1 MPQAIAWIG
10 NIVYTWVYNWLG
22 SNLVAYAAQQVVVA
36 AIYAGLSYGLSAA
49 ASMGRAKPGMP
60 SAQDGKVGIRQATAS
75 RASGYGRARWAGV
88 YVCYEERAGHSFD
101 ILAFHDGEIDAVER
115 HFLMDDEVNVIG
127 GYVQATAEGAYGGNR
142 VTFRTNLG
150 PNPNVAFS
158 ETVGNLADIWTAQHR
173 GDGVA
178 CMELIC
184 RSVAQQDIARIYP
197 NGLPSPSVVFRA
209 QKVFDPRDASQSY
222 ANKASW
228 RWRDN
233 PVLCLM
239 HFLCD
244 ANSGMGYDFT
254 RRIQPSLSYWI
265 AAANICDEQVA
276 LKAGGTERR
285 YRCGGMFLHD
295 SDPIV
300 TVDMLLTTFD
310 GWLCTRGDGA
320 LIIRAGKFYTPTV
333 TITSDHIVEF
343 STTRNVPDED
353 AINELIVGYTSP
365 FNYMDVECEPW
376 IDEEDKAARGKD
388 RVQSVEV
395 VWCQSRSQ
403 ARRLAKR
410 QVMRANSKAQ
420 GWVRTNMFGRHT
432 LGERFIRIQ
441 NPTLPSLAD
450 ITVEVT
456 GIEFDLMSLSQT
468 ISFVRCSADI
478 DDWNAATEEGSPE
491 TNPVI
496 AGGVLPPTP
505 TGVSGNALYATSGLD
520 VVSLAVRVV
529 IDATA
534 RDDLGYVIGF
544 GVRGTG
550 AFTDVTLRRED
561 AIDSGDGKLIF
572 IVANTAIRYNTY
584 YISHVATVAPGGTY
598 STFVEIETFTF
609 EESAGY
615 TLPPPPPIAISVV
628 GGVGEITCNFNSPD
642 FDFHYSSICYIA
654 EDGETIFDSTLGFEE
669 TQARNT
675 ADTVVIT
682 GKAPGVYQLWF
693 LTRRDGAAGQLSQF
707 NAGPFEVTVT

>member
-1 MPQAIAWIG
+1 MPQAIAYIG
-10 NIVYTWVYNWLG
+10 NLVYSFIYEWLG
-22 SNLVAYAAQQVVVA
+22 STVLAYVAEQVVVA

-49 ASMGRAKPGMP
+49 ASMARGKPGMP
-60 SAQDGKVGIRQATAS
+60 SAQDGKIGIRQATAS

-115 HFLMDDEVNVIG
+115 HFLHDDEVNVID
-127 GYVQATAEGAYGGNR
+127 GYVQATSEGAYAGNR
-142 VTFRTNLG
+142 VTLRTNRGL
-150 PNPNVAFS
+150 NPNVAFS
-158 ETVGNLADIWTAQHR
+158 ETVGNLTDIWTMQHR

-197 NGLPSPSVVFRA
+197 NGLPTPSVVSRL
-209 QKVFDPRDASQSY
+209 QKVFDPRDVTQSY

-244 ANSGMGYDFT
+244 SNSGMGYDFT
-254 RRIQPSLSYWI
+254 RRIQPALSYWI
-265 AAANICDEQVA
+265 AAANVCDESVQ
-276 LKAGGTERR
+276 LKAGGTEKR

-320 LIIRAGKFYTPTV
+320 LVIRAGKFYTPTV
-333 TITSDHIVEF
+333 TITSDHIIEF

-420 GWVRTNMFGRHT
+420 GWVRTNMFGRYT

-468 ISFVRCSADI
+468 ITYVRCGPEI
-478 DDWNAATEEGSPE
+478 DEWNAAAEEGSPE
-491 TNPVI
+491 TNPVV
-496 AGGVLPPTP
+496 AGGILPPMP
-505 TGVSGNALYATSGLD
+505 TGVVGNACYVTNGSD
-520 VVSLAVRVV
+520 QVSLGFRVAF
-529 IDATA
+529 DATA
-534 RDDLGYVIGF
+534 RDDLSYVIGF

-550 AFTDVTLRRED
+550 DFKNFTLQRSNALESD
-561 AIDSGDGKLIF
+561 DGKLVFF
-572 IVANTAIRYNTY
+572 IDDPSIRLNVF
-584 YISHVATVAPGGTY
+584 YITHVATVAPGGTY

-609 EESAGY
+609 EESADY
-615 TLPPPPPIAISVV
+615 IMPPPPPVAILVE
-628 GGVGEITCNFNSPD
+628 GGVGEITCNFKSPD
-642 FDFHYSSICYIA
+642 MAFHYSTICYIA
-654 EDGETIFDSTLGFEE
+654 DEGETIFETTLGFEE
-669 TQARNT
+669 VQARNT
-675 ADTVVIT
+675 ADTVVIS
-682 GKAPGVYQLWF
+682 GKAPGVYLLWF
-693 LTRRDGAAGQLSQF
+693 LTRRDGASGRLSQF
-707 NAGPFEVTVT
+707 NAGPFEATVT